1 MRFGAALSGLPVQH
15 AAAPMRNR
23 LMSSRWWWLAAVLLG
38 LAVLVQWT
46 QAAPASQAPAVLPA
60 GNDAIQHFLQ
70 AQRIASSAA
79 TPAALRSADAAE
91 WRSVKLPDLWPDDE
105 QHAKAGAGWYR
116 VVFTARAPLQDHA
129 LHIRVLAPGALYA
142 VNGRVLSVTPD
153 ALSRS
158 GSAEAVF
165 VPIPQDALREGD
177 NELLLRLSVLPDRA
191 AYVGSFHLGPV
202 ADIRAEHQTFMFFK
216 ETLRQMI
223 VVTALL
229 LAIVL
234 GSIWW
239 ARRAEVLYLLF
250 ALVCVGWAH
259 QTHNYY
265 ATQPPWP
272 EPAWGISIAI
282 GDYLTESLMC
292 LFVLRYIG
300 RLRRWHVVTLGVY
313 VAISAALTLI
323 NGLSDAR
330 WWWAW
335 YSQPWEFTPFV
346 ISALYMLLLVQHAW
360 RTRSA
365 IDGLMAAATVTMI
378 WASWWDLSPLT
389 PDLQVGESVSL
400 LPYAYGVV
408 VAVFSARL
416 VRRFIDSIGEV
427 EALNRDLEG
436 RIAERTQE
444 IRVSL
449 EALAVAERERHAMEE
464 RARLMSEMHDGIGTH
479 LMVSMRSLE
488 SGKLDPLQAAEVLR
502 MCLEE
507 LRLTIDSMDDHG
519 NDLAALL
526 GMVRYRLGDRL
537 RWAGLDLRWEVGDTP
552 PLPALGH
559 DGALHAMRIVQECI
573 NNILKHSQASCI
585 RVCTAVDGVRQAVV
599 LRVIDDGRGFAPSA
613 IDPLHGHG
621 LANMRRRASKLGGT
635 LSVTSRPGE
644 TVIEL
649 LLPLPASP

>member
-1 MRFGAALSGLPVQH
+1 MQRAAT
-15 AAAPMRNR
+15 PM
-23 LMSSRWWWLAAVLLG
+23 LKTLTSLRWWWLATVLLG
-38 LAVLVQWT
+38 LAALAQWT
-46 QAAPASQAPAVLPA
+46 QATPAGGRIARLPA

-70 AQRIASSAA
+70 AQRMASAAA
-79 TPAALRSADAAE
+79 TPAELMASGSQD
-91 WRSVKLPDLWPDDE
+91 WRSVKLPESWPDDAR
-105 QHAKAGAGWYR
+105 HAKGSAGWYR
-116 VVFTARAPLQDHA
+116 VVFTAHAPLQDYG
-129 LHIRVLAPGALYA
+129 LHIRVLSPGALYA

-153 ALSRS
+153 SHSRS
-158 GSAEAVF
+158 GSAEVVF
-165 VPIPQDALREGD
+165 VPIPHDALREGD
-177 NELLLRLSVLPDRA
+177 NELLVRLSVLPDRA
-191 AYVGSFHLGPV
+191 AYLGSFHLGPV
-202 ADIRAEHQTFMFFK
+202 DDIRDEYKSFDFFK
-216 ETLRQMI
+216 VTLRQMI

-229 LAIVL
+229 LALVL

-239 ARRAEVLYLLF
+239 ARRGEVLYLLF

-265 ATQPPWP
+265 ATEPPWP
-272 EPAWGISIAI
+272 EPAWGITIAI

-300 RLRRWHVVTLGVY
+300 RIKRWHVVALGVY
-313 VAISAALTLI
+313 VAVSAGITLI

-335 YSQPWEFTPFV
+335 YSQPWEFTPF
-346 ISALYMLLLVQHAW
+346 ILSTLYMLLLVQHAW

-365 IDGLMAAATVTMI
+365 IDALMASATVVMI
-378 WASWWDLSPLT
+378 GTSWWDLSPMA
-389 PDLQVGESVSL
+389 PSLQVGESLSL
-400 LPYAYGVV
+400 LPYAYGLV

-427 EALNRDLEG
+427 EALNRDLET

-573 NNILKHSQASCI
+573 NNILKHSQATCI
-585 RVCTAVDGVRQAVV
+585 RVCTAVDSLRQAVV

-621 LANMRRRASKLGGT
+621 LGNMRRRASKLGGM
-635 LSVTSRPGE
+635 LNVTSRPGE

-649 LLPLPASP
+649 VLPLPAAPH

>member
-1 MRFGAALSGLPVQH
+1 MLKTLAS
-15 AAAPMRNR
+15 M
-23 LMSSRWWWLAAVLLG
+23 RWWWPAAVLLG
-38 LAVLVQWT
+38 LVALAQWT
-46 QAAPASQAPAVLPA
+46 QATPANPPASTQPA

-70 AQRIASSAA
+70 AQRSAFPAA
-79 TPAALRSADAAE
+79 TPAELRAAGPND
-91 WRSVKLPDLWPDDE
+91 WRGTKLPDAWPDDE
-105 QHAKAGAGWYR
+105 QHAKANAGWYR
-116 VVFTARAPLQDHA
+116 VVFTARAPLQDHG
-129 LHIRVLAPGALYA
+129 LHIRVLSPGALYA
-142 VNGRVLSVTPD
+142 VNGRVLAVTPD
-153 ALSRS
+153 AHSRS
-158 GSAEAVF
+158 GSAEVVF
-165 VPIPQDALREGD
+165 VSIPRDALREGD
-177 NELLLRLSVLPDRA
+177 NELLVRLSVLPDRA
-191 AYVGSFHLGPV
+191 AYLGSFHLGPV
-202 ADIRAEHQTFMFFK
+202 DDIRAEHKSFMFFK

-229 LAIVL
+229 LAVVL

-239 ARRAEVLYLLF
+239 VRRGEVLYLLF

-292 LFVLRYIG
+292 LFVLRYVG
-300 RLRRWHVVTLGVY
+300 RLRRWHVAALGAY
-313 VAISAALTLI
+313 VAVSAAITLV

-335 YSQPWEFTPFV
+335 YSQPWEFTPFAL
-346 ISALYMLLLVQHAW
+346 SALYTLLLVQHAW

-365 IDGLMAAATVTMI
+365 IDALMAAATVLMI
-378 WASWWDLSPLT
+378 WASWWDLSPLS
-389 PDLQVGESVSL
+389 PGLQVGESISL

-427 EALNRDLEG
+427 EALNRDLES
-436 RIAERTQE
+436 RIADRTQE
-444 IRVSL
+444 IRRSL

-573 NNILKHSQASCI
+573 NNILKHSQATCI
-585 RVCTAVDGVRQAVV
+585 RVCTAVDNARQAVV
-599 LRVIDDGRGFAPSA
+599 LRVIDDGRGFAPSS

-635 LSVTSRPGE
+635 LSVSSRPGE

-649 LLPLPASP
+649 MLPLPASA